1 MFHGHKHLPFF
12 KKEDDCYYIGAG
24 SATGGLKESRSR
36 YISYNVMK
44 YNIHEQKMKICMIFY
59 DDKAKAERQRV
70 EVYLFEGG
78 NNHEISRSHER

>member
-1 MFHGHKHLPFF
+1 
-12 KKEDDCYYIGAG
+12 
-24 SATGGLKESRSR
+24 
-36 YISYNVMK
+36 
-44 YNIHEQKMKICMIFY
+44 MIFY